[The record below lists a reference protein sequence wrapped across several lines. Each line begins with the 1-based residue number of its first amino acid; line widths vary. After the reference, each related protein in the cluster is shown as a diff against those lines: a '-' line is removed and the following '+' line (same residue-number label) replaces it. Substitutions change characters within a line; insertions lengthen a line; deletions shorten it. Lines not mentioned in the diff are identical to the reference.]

1 MCDYDMYKIGIMK
14 KGIGPK
20 QLGSPLKQRLSPT
33 ARRAKAAR
41 DLAYANSP
49 ARKKKRAENQRLRR
63 AAKKAGRNID
73 GMDFD
78 HKSRTFKDVSDNRGN
93 DGQGTKKEGKANY

>member
-1 MCDYDMYKIGIMK
+1 MAQK
-14 KGIGPK
+14 
-20 QLGSPLKQRLSPT
+20 LSPQ

-63 AAKKAGRNID
+63 AAKKAGRNIA
-73 GMDFD
+73 GMDYD
-78 HKSRTFKDVSDNRGN
+78 HKDKKFKSVKRNRGN
-93 DGQGTKKEGKANY
+93 DGRGTKREA

>member
-1 MCDYDMYKIGIMK
+1 MR
-14 KGIGPK
+14 KGVGPK
-20 QLGSPLKQRLSPT
+20 QLGSPLKQTLSPQ
-33 ARRAKAAR
+33 ARRDKAAR

-63 AAKKAGRNID
+63 AAKKAGKNID

-78 HKSRTFKDVSDNRGN
+78 HKDREFKDVSKNRGN

>member
-1 MCDYDMYKIGIMK
+1 MR

-20 QLGSPLKQRLSPT
+20 QLGSPLKQKLSPT

-63 AAKKAGRNID
+63 AAIKAGKNIE
-73 GMDFD
+73 GKDFD
-78 HKSRTFKDVSDNRGN
+78 HKDRKFKSVKANRGN
-93 DGQGTKKEGKANY
+93 DGMGTKKEG